1 MGSPFSF
8 CYVKG
13 YPLAKDNCPG
23 VTRCQRVPG
32 RVDRRAR
39 QVQGYLTI
47 KEAAERLGIS
57 ERTVRR
63 RIKEGSLSAE
73 LRLGQYGQQYFIKA
87 DVIETAQ
94 AITDVVEVKKVHD
107 GQALSL
113 AIVKALEGRD
123 KALGGRTCCHT
134 RGVGSHQ
141 EGSGAIKERI
151 EPATRAASPAVVA
164 TVVWKIIL
172 DFCFLWCYSLG
183 DGKTLA
189 VRKLD

>member
-113 AIVKALEGRD
+113 AIVKALRERQSLRED
-123 KALGGRTCCHT
+123 LLPLRELAVTRKALEQLKT
-134 RGVGSHQ
+134 
-141 EGSGAIKERI
+141 I
-151 EPATRAASPAVVA
+151 EPATRAASPAGGNGC
-164 TVVWKIIL
+164 L
-172 DFCFLWCYSLG
+172 ENNS
-183 DGKTLA
+183 
-189 VRKLD
+189 

>member
-123 KALGGRTCCHT
+123 KALGG
-134 RGVGSHQ
+134 
-141 EGSGAIKERI
+141 ELAAIRE
-151 EPATRAASPAVVA
+151 E
-164 TVVWKIIL
+164 
-172 DFCFLWCYSLG
+172 
-183 DGKTLA
+183 LA
-189 VRKLD
+189 VTRKALEQLKNELSQQQEQQARPWWQRLFGK